1 MKTNYTLFH
10 PYYLLKKN
18 VSPLFYRS
26 HVNFFLPLLKFIIK
40 KKNFFLIHQ
49 TIFFDFI
56 IKYFNDY
63 NEKQY
68 YKKDS
73 YLFFIVIINNIK
85 SMQKQK
91 NYNLYSYLISLIGA
105 ILYFGYYNISILS
118 IANYHTINQ
127 NEVTTLVNTL
137 LTKYAYTP
145 KIVFVTTNQQL
156 KKGFALNYKD
166 LVVDLSLKKLYEILN
181 NKITIN
187 QIGEL

>member
-127 NEVTTLVNTL
+127 NEVTKLVNTL